1 MEKSTSR
8 GTQQQADASINHRIN
23 RVPYYIR
30 SVNPQAYTPMLIS
43 IGPFHPFDENLETME
58 MHKAAYLRDFIA
70 RVEIELDKFESI
82 IKEMEETI
90 RCCYAETSSRSMS
103 SDNFV
108 KMILQDAI
116 FILEL
121 FLRYSTGIWDR
132 DRPGDP
138 VLTSRRTFPLLMRD
152 LVLLENQLPF
162 IVLEKLYN
170 RAFDS

>member
-90 RCCYAETSSRSMS
+90 RCCYTKTSSRSMS
-103 SDNFV
+103 SD
-108 KMILQDAI
+108 
-116 FILEL
+116 E
-121 FLRYSTGIWDR
+121 R
-132 DRPGDP
+132 
-138 VLTSRRTFPLLMRD
+138 
-152 LVLLENQLPF
+152 E
-162 IVLEKLYN
+162 
-170 RAFDS
+170 